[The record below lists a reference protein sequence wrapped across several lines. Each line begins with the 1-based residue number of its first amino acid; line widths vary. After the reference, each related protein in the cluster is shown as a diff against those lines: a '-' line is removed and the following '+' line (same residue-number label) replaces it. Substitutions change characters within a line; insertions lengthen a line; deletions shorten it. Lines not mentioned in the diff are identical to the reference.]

1 MMIAAAGLRS
11 NTGIAAAH
19 RASVKARIAVFCLAV
34 LVALFLAWS
43 GLYRHLERSCLVD
56 EWPNLPYCQSVKP
69 ADPSEAARVLRARID
84 RNPGDSASLLALAV
98 ITQGPNPPP
107 GLNEVAIIAA
117 ARKFSGNHPQ
127 LLYVLANKAIQ
138 QKDWPKAAEIMVR
151 LVETRNDQKAAAF
164 LASLAGS
171 GLADDA
177 LQALLKPGGTWIAR
191 SLPLLPQVGV
201 PTVRAL
207 PLIRQAM
214 GMGLINTDISL
225 GFIREL
231 KAGGQWYDAYALWAR
246 LLNRPVDL
254 LFNGSFETGF
264 VRDGFDWETK
274 EVRASRA
281 GVLLSQPQVEGHG
294 RVLQLDFTGRPIDL
308 PMLRQVILIDRTY
321 RLKGQFMARKLR
333 VNEGLAWVFSCVATK
348 KEIARSAP
356 LKDTAGNWQNFSVT
370 VSVPAGCGDA
380 IALELQTQAP
390 YESIAGVAGTASFDN
405 LQLEFV
411 KQP

>member
-1 MMIAAAGLRS
+1 
-11 NTGIAAAH
+11 
-19 RASVKARIAVFCLAV
+19 
-34 LVALFLAWS
+34 
-43 GLYRHLERSCLVD
+43 
-56 EWPNLPYCQSVKP
+56 
-69 ADPSEAARVLRARID
+69 
-84 RNPGDSASLLALAV
+84 
-98 ITQGPNPPP
+98 
-107 GLNEVAIIAA
+107 
-117 ARKFSGNHPQ
+117 
-127 LLYVLANKAIQ
+127 
-138 QKDWPKAAEIMVR
+138 
-151 LVETRNDQKAAAF
+151 
-164 LASLAGS
+164 
-171 GLADDA
+171 
-177 LQALLKPGGTWIAR
+177 
-191 SLPLLPQVGV
+191 
-201 PTVRAL
+201 
-207 PLIRQAM
+207 M